1 VLNKRAALLTVAL
14 FTAACGDGPSG
25 PNGMSGVYRLVSIN
39 GQPVP
44 WVLPPSMGFFM
55 ALESGDLHLR
65 GNGTFGM
72 GVAGSL
78 GWFTSGN
85 YRVVSDDRVRLTLT
99 DGSAI
104 DTMTLTVG
112 GDSAVLNLQEQAG
125 LVTLTLTH
133 VFKRIAT
140 PQTITPGVF
149 VLAAIN
155 GRGPPLTE
163 ADTVI
168 NGERFVERVH
178 YDTLRFMDGKFYQ
191 RRRSESS
198 VRYLSNGD
206 SVVGAVEWTTFGAH
220 DPVNGAI
227 VLRRYWSYN
236 NEPRQDTLWT
246 VGNDL
251 VRRTQYIYGLQ
262 EDGYVRR

>member
-1 VLNKRAALLTVAL
+1 MSNKRSALLVMAL

-25 PNGMSGVYRLVSIN
+25 PNGLSGVYRLVSIN

-44 WVLPPSMGFFM
+44 WVSPPSSGFFM
-55 ALESGDLHLR
+55 AVESGDLHLR

-72 GVAGSL
+72 GVAG
-78 GWFTSGN
+78 GGFTSGN
-85 YRVVSDDRVRLTLT
+85 YRAVSGDRVRLTLT

-112 GDSAVLNLQEQAG
+112 GDSAVLNVQEQAG
-125 LVTLTLTH
+125 MVTLTLSY
-133 VFKRIAT
+133 VFKRVAT

-149 VLAAIN
+149 VLSAIN

-168 NGERFVERVH
+168 NGERFVARVH
-178 YDTLRFMDGKFYQ
+178 YDTLRFIDEKFYQ
-191 RRRSESS
+191 RRRSESA
-198 VRYLSNGD
+198 VRYLTNGD
-206 SVVGAVEWTTFGAH
+206 SVFSAVEWTTFGAH

-246 VGNDL
+246 VGSDL

-262 EDGYVRR
+262 EDRYVRR